1 MTCCNAPFYLE
12 KDFIMACVLVTEIMD
27 PSGTSILTDAGHDVI
42 EGWTLP
48 ADKLVARYPDIDAI
62 MVRTNKISADMMAQM
77 PNLKIVSKH
86 GVGCDNIDVTYV
98 RANNIAVAIA
108 VDANADSVAEHTL
121 MFMLMLAKNPHEM
134 DRVVRED
141 YSLRKET
148 KAVDIGARTVLI
160 VGYGRIG
167 TRVARLCATF
177 GMNVLI
183 HDTKFTGT
191 ETKVDGYEVVHDID
205 EALSQSDILTVH
217 IPLTNQTASL
227 FGHDKLRMMPAGS
240 YVVNCARGGII
251 DEAAIRDLTQ
261 TGHLAGAAFDVF
273 SHEPILP
280 ENPILEAKNTL
291 LSAHTAAFTSEG
303 LERMASQAG
312 QNICDHFNGTLSED
326 NIYKLEAF
334 SGN

>member
-1 MTCCNAPFYLE
+1 MPFFHFE

-27 PSGTSILTDAGHDVI
+27 PSGTSILKDAGHDVV
-42 EGWTLP
+42 EGWTLS
-48 ADKLVARYPDIDAI
+48 ADELGARYPDIDAI
-62 MVRTNKISADMMAQM
+62 MVRTNKIPADMMAQM

-86 GVGCDNIDVTYV
+86 GVGCDNIDVTYA

-121 MFMLMLAKNPHEM
+121 MFMLMLAKNPREM

-141 YSLRKET
+141 YSLRKAT
-148 KAVDIGARTVLI
+148 KAVDIGARTVLV

-177 GMNVLI
+177 GMTVLI
-183 HDTKFTGT
+183 HDTKFTGA
-191 ETKVDGYEVVHDID
+191 ETKIDGYEVVHDID
-205 EALSQSDILTVH
+205 EALRRTDVLTVH

-227 FGHDKLRMMPAGS
+227 FGHDKLHMMPAGS

-261 TGHLAGAAFDVF
+261 SGHLAGAAFDVF

-280 ENPILEAKNTL
+280 DNPILAAKNTL
-291 LSAHTAAFTSEG
+291 LSAHTAAFTTEG

-312 QNICDHFNGTLSED
+312 QNICDHMNGTLCED